1 MNIGIFGTGMVGQ
14 AIAGKLVDL
23 GNSVVIGT
31 RDVEATLANTSP
43 NAYGLQPFSAWYKQ
57 QTKVKLSNF
66 ADAAAHG
73 ELLVNYA
80 SGVASLDE
88 LKSAEDKN
96 LSGKILLDISNPLDF
111 SKGFPP
117 TLTVCNTDSLGEQIQ
132 RAFPEIKVVKTLNTV
147 NAMVMVN
154 PLLVPGDHNLF
165 ICGNNSDAKASVV
178 KLLKTFGWKEVNII
192 DLGDIT
198 NARATEMLLPIW
210 VRLYGKLQTP
220 FFNFNVVVGK

>member
-1 MNIGIFGTGMVGQ
+1 MNFGIFGTGMVGQ
-14 AIAGKLVDL
+14 TIAGKLADL

-31 RDVEATLANTSP
+31 RDVSATLANTSP
-43 NAYGLQPFSAWYKQ
+43 NAYGLPPFSAWYKQ
-57 QTKVKLSNF
+57 QTKVKLGTF
-66 ADAAAHG
+66 ADAAVHG
-73 ELLVNYA
+73 EMLVNCS
-80 SGVASLDE
+80 SGVASLDA
-88 LKSAEDKN
+88 LKSAGEKN
-96 LSGKILLDISNPLDF
+96 LNGKILIDISNPLDF

-154 PLLVPGDHNLF
+154 PSLVLGDHNLF
-165 ICGNNSDAKASVV
+165 ICGNDSDAKDSVV

>member
-1 MNIGIFGTGMVGQ
+1 MNIGILGTGMVGQ
-14 AIAGKLVDL
+14 TIAGKLDDL
-23 GNSVVIGT
+23 GHSVVIGT

-43 NAYGLQPFSAWYKQ
+43 NAYGLPPFSAWYKQ
-57 QTKVKLSNF
+57 QTKVKLGNF
-66 ADAAAHG
+66 ADAAGHG
-73 ELLVNYA
+73 EVLINCS
-80 SGVASLDE
+80 SGVASLDA
-88 LKSAEDKN
+88 LKSAGEKN

-132 RAFPEIKVVKTLNTV
+132 RAFPETKVVKTLNTV

-165 ICGNNSDAKASVV
+165 ICGNDSDAKASIVN
-178 KLLKTFGWKEVNII
+178 LLKTFGWKEINII

-220 FFNFNVVVGK
+220 MFNFNVVVGK

>member
-1 MNIGIFGTGMVGQ
+1 MNFGIFGTGMVGQ
-14 AIAGKLVDL
+14 AIAGKLAEL
-23 GNSVVIGT
+23 GHSVVIGT

-43 NAYGLQPFSAWYKQ
+43 NAYGLPPFSAWYKQ
-57 QTKVKLSNF
+57 QTKVKLGTF
-66 ADAAAHG
+66 TGAAAHG
-73 ELLVNYA
+73 EMLVNCS
-80 SGVASLDE
+80 SGVASLDA
-88 LKSAEDKN
+88 LKSAGEKN
-96 LSGKILLDISNPLDF
+96 LNSKILIDISNPLDF

-117 TLTVCNTDSLGEQIQ
+117 SLTVCNTDSLGEQIQ
-132 RAFPEIKVVKTLNTV
+132 RAFLEIKVVKTLNTV

-154 PLLVPGDHNLF
+154 PTLVPGDHNLF
-165 ICGNNSDAKASVV
+165 ICGNDSDAKDSVMN
-178 KLLKTFGWKEVNII
+178 LLKSFGWKEANII

>member
-1 MNIGIFGTGMVGQ
+1 MNFGILGTGMVGQ
-14 AIAGKLVDL
+14 TIAGKLAGL

-31 RDVEATLANTSP
+31 RNVSATLANTSP
-43 NAYGLQPFSAWYKQ
+43 NAYGLPPFSAWYKQ
-57 QTKVKLSNF
+57 QTKVKLGTF
-66 ADAAAHG
+66 TDAAVHG
-73 ELLVNYA
+73 EVIVNCS
-80 SGVASLDE
+80 SGVASLDALRSVGE
-88 LKSAEDKN
+88 KN
-96 LSGKILLDISNPLDF
+96 LNGKILIDISNPLDF

-147 NAMVMVN
+147 NVMVMVN
-154 PLLVPGDHNLF
+154 PSLVPGDHNLF
-165 ICGNNSDAKASVV
+165 ICGNDSDAKASVANI
-178 KLLKTFGWKEVNII
+178 LKSFGWKESNII

-220 FFNFNVVVGK
+220 LFNFNVIVGK